1 LNIVYQLELN
11 KESEG
16 EAIDPN
22 ILERLNAAFTLPY
35 LVDDAGNL
43 YKPTTERPLPEWHT
57 YLPQENV
64 TIGETDLYLAKVVEE
79 KLDQFTD
86 HYDYLFQMDPSVPVL
101 LNVIHIPNDLE
112 ILRGIIEW
120 IKQEMKKSNSLTG
133 IRHVEITTYNNHS
146 DRINAFD
153 VLNNTSDVSEL
164 KEKMGL
170 DFRVNDFLQD
180 DVLRSIQNVLHYTK
194 RDMHDDVKYAHITFY
209 KMKGEERVVRQVV
222 TDMPSSLN
230 LNGLFTTSVFKKE
243 EDAYRIGFGVGESDY
258 RRTLLTHFATKMNE
272 LAMNME
278 NKGQNPYVKNMAFA
292 IHSDTEDQSYL
303 ASLYE
308 QSNWLT
314 FIDPVV
320 DLKYFQNTSRNLVI
334 VHYSDQYS
342 PTSYYDAITV
352 TDKANQYFHV
362 IDEFLKS
369 QQIMASQTEIEGII
383 RTFNTF
389 NGEWLLRAI
398 QNRSY
403 DKREKMSVV
412 SAIKVA
418 LNFFDKPNVLWV
430 PLSMEE
436 IVRVTGNVKLS
447 RKSGIF
453 SGKTIGATGNCS
465 DDLLMMGLERIE
477 DKLYVHMYP
486 IEVKIG
492 INTTSVI
499 DKGIKQIHE
508 L

>member
-1 LNIVYQLELN
+1 
-11 KESEG
+11 
-16 EAIDPN
+16 
-22 ILERLNAAFTLPY
+22 
-35 LVDDAGNL
+35 
-43 YKPTTERPLPEWHT
+43 
-57 YLPQENV
+57 
-64 TIGETDLYLAKVVEE
+64 
-79 KLDQFTD
+79 
-86 HYDYLFQMDPSVPVL
+86 
-101 LNVIHIPNDLE
+101 
-112 ILRGIIEW
+112 
-120 IKQEMKKSNSLTG
+120 
-133 IRHVEITTYNNHS
+133 
-146 DRINAFD
+146 
-153 VLNNTSDVSEL
+153 
-164 KEKMGL
+164 
-170 DFRVNDFLQD
+170 
-180 DVLRSIQNVLHYTK
+180 
-194 RDMHDDVKYAHITFY
+194 
-209 KMKGEERVVRQVV
+209 
-222 TDMPSSLN
+222 
-230 LNGLFTTSVFKKE
+230 
-243 EDAYRIGFGVGESDY
+243 
-258 RRTLLTHFATKMNE
+258 
-272 LAMNME
+272 
-278 NKGQNPYVKNMAFA
+278 
-292 IHSDTEDQSYL
+292 
-303 ASLYE
+303 
-308 QSNWLT
+308 
-314 FIDPVV
+314 
-320 DLKYFQNTSRNLVI
+320 TSRNLVI

-403 DKREKMSVV
+403 DKREKMNVV

-508 L
+508 LKRRLNEHLTNDQSFDAKFLRNFFIRLFINNAEKIEQNKVWPEREYHLQSSVIDKLLNDDFQIVDSLQADFGSGLIISFRKDTEFPIHHRNQGVVILEYPEYCGYKSLPMPIAE